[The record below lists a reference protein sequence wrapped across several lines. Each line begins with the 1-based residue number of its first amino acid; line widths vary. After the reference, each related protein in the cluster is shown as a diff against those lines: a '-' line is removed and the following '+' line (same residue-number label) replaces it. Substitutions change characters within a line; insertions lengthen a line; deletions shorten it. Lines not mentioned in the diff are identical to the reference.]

1 MNEPGAIIQAASK
14 NPRLRNVKNRYS
26 KVPLIHACKIGVS
39 VRCLHG
45 ICQDTMIVAE
55 DLQCLP
61 KYLEEIR
68 GKSQHKGAPGVDLT
82 EVFDS

>member
-1 MNEPGAIIQAASK
+1 MSTWHLAF
-14 NPRLRNVKNRYS
+14 
-26 KVPLIHACKIGVS
+26 
-39 VRCLHG
+39 G